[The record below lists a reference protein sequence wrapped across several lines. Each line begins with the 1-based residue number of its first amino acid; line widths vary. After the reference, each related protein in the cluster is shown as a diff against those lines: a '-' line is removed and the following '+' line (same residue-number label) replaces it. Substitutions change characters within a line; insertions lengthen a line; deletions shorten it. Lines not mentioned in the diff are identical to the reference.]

1 MLKVTVELVPFGS
14 QRNKRTIG
22 QMEIANDATA
32 KDRPKTGNY
41 KYRVIDGK
49 GDIVKHGAIK
59 EFERK
64 KGFWSLINLITKSLK
79 NENRYYVKKRQKIS

>member
-1 MLKVTVELVPFGS
+1 MLKVTVELSPFGEK
-14 QRNKRTIG
+14 RRKRTIG
-22 QMEIANDATA
+22 VLEIASDATA

-41 KYRVIDGK
+41 KYRVTDVT
-49 GDIVKHGAIK
+49 GDVVKHGAIK

-79 NENRYYVKKRQKIS
+79 NENRFYVKKRQKLS